1 MNNIEYDVVGISD
14 NLSDEPQARE
24 DAHYVEFRM
33 DKAPAPVDQL
43 TEYDGELPLIVSN
56 RPEWAG
62 GDASESTRLEELL
75 AAASKDAVDLVE
87 IDLETARNEGWLID
101 ELREN
106 EVDVIVAYY
115 DFDQTP
121 EKSELQ
127 DLILECDE
135 YGDISKVS
143 VFAEEREDALLLL
156 DCLNEASQSDIRI
169 SGVSLGELGQHTR
182 VIGVFYG
189 SEFCFAPIHLGDE
202 AKYGEIELAQL
213 ASLLETTVHG
223 GDHVELVDQL
233 KGRS

>member
-1 MNNIEYDVVGISD
+1 MNNIEYDVVGITD
-14 NLSDEPQARE
+14 DLDDESRARE
-24 DAHYVEFRM
+24 DAHYVEFQM
-33 DKAPAPVDQL
+33 DKAAAPVEQL

-75 AAASKDAVDLVE
+75 AAASADAVDIVE
-87 IDLETARNEGWLID
+87 IDLKTIRNEEWLID

-115 DFDQTP
+115 DFEQTP

-127 DLILECDE
+127 ELIMECDE

-143 VFAEEREDALLLL
+143 VFAEEREDTLLLL
-156 DCLNEASQSDIRI
+156 DCLNEASQSDIRV
-169 SGVSLGELGQHTR
+169 SGISLGELGQHTR

-189 SEFCFAPIHLGDE
+189 SEFCFAPIQLDE
-202 AKYGEIELAQL
+202 EAQYGEIELAQL
-213 ASLLETTVHG
+213 ANLLETTVHG
-223 GDHVELVDQL
+223 GDHVELIDQL
-233 KGRS
+233 KGQF

>member
-1 MNNIEYDVVGISD
+1 MDDIEYDMVGTTD
-14 NLSDEPQARE
+14 DLRDEPLARE
-24 DAHYVEFRM
+24 HADYVEFRM
-33 DKAPAPVDQL
+33 DGATAPVDQL

-62 GDASESTRLEELL
+62 GAASESNRLEELL
-75 AAASKDAVDLVE
+75 AAASSDAVAMVK
-87 IDLETARNEGWLID
+87 IDLETIRTEAWLAD

-115 DFDQTP
+115 DFEQTP

-127 DLILECDE
+127 ELILECDE
-135 YGDISKVS
+135 YGDVSKVS

-156 DCLNEASQSDIRI
+156 DCLNAASQSGVRV

-189 SEFCFAPIHLGDE
+189 SELCFAPIQLDTE

-213 ASLLETTVHG
+213 ANLLETTVHG
-223 GDHVELVDQL
+223 GDHVELID
-233 KGRS
+233 

>member
-1 MNNIEYDVVGISD
+1 MNNIEYDVVGITD
-14 NLSDEPQARE
+14 DLSEEPQARE

-33 DKAPAPVDQL
+33 DKAAAPVDQL
-43 TEYDGELPLIVSN
+43 TEYDGELPIIVSN

-75 AAASKDAVDLVE
+75 AAASSDSVDMVE
-87 IDLETARNEGWLID
+87 IDLETIKAEEWLVD

-106 EVDVIVAYY
+106 EVEVIVAYY
-115 DFDQTP
+115 DFEQTP

-127 DLILECDE
+127 DLIVDCDE

-143 VFAEEREDALLLL
+143 VFAEERKDALLLL
-156 DCLNEASQSDIRI
+156 DCLDTASQRDIRV

-189 SEFCFAPIHLGDE
+189 SELCFAPIRLGTE
-202 AKYGEIELAQL
+202 AGYGEIELAQL
-213 ASLLETTVHG
+213 ANLLETTVHD
-223 GDHVELVDQL
+223 GDHVELTDQL
-233 KGRS
+233 KG